1 MCLDLVFYKKEILSY
16 KLLQKNRKSCLIG
29 SLFTQTMKYLN
40 LKDFFS
46 ISEWVE
52 VSYKD
57 FSKVSSKR
65 LQIQQMQFSLQFWK
79 VSGKNKDPQV
89 LEINYEIPCM
99 STTIIMT
106 ILTKYQWIMMK
117 ENTKFHLVFR

>member
-65 LQIQQMQFSLQFWK
+65 LQIQQMQFSLQF
-79 VSGKNKDPQV
+79 
-89 LEINYEIPCM
+89 
-99 STTIIMT
+99 
-106 ILTKYQWIMMK
+106 
-117 ENTKFHLVFR
+117 